1 MKTLR
6 IFVWFF
12 LLIGGSIGG
21 ILLDLVLF
29 PKVINNLLFH
39 ILSFVIGIVLFY
51 IVITISKNTGRTLAK
66 YGREGDLPRL
76 ETNKLVK
83 NGVYAYMRHPMHLG
97 LILFPFAVAFLVGSL
112 SFILIISPL
121 EAVLIL
127 LLIKLVEEPEAK
139 QKFGKE
145 YELYKKNTPAFC
157 FKARCIRM
165 LFKKVEKS

>member
-21 ILLDLVLF
+21 IFLDLALF
-29 PKVINNLLFH
+29 PKVINSLLFH
-39 ILSFVIGIVLFY
+39 IISFVIGIVLFY

-127 LLIKLVEEPEAK
+127 LLIKLVEEPEAR

-145 YELYKKNTPAFC
+145 YELYEKNTPAFC